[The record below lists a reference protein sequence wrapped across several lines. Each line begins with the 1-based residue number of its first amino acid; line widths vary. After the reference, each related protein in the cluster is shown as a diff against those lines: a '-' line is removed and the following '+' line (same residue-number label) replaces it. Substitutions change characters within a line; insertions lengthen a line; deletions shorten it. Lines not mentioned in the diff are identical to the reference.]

1 MAKSSQRP
9 AATSP
14 AESDRDLAKRYRRGD
29 AVARDQ
35 LFERHLPLARRLAT
49 RYRHS
54 NEDLEDL
61 VQVAGMALL
70 NAIERFDPD
79 RGTDFTSYAIPTV
92 LGELKRHFRDHT
104 WSVHVPRDLQERSLK
119 ISRTIDE
126 LGTELGRSPTVSEVA
141 DKLELTLE
149 EALDAMRA
157 ADAYDALSFEAEA
170 AGLEGEGRQLSE
182 TVGEEDPHYELVDY
196 SAAIEDTVT
205 QLPERER
212 VVLYLR
218 FVEDLTQTQ
227 IAERIGV
234 SQMHVSRLIRRAVTA
249 LRESA
254 NAGGPE

>member
-1 MAKSSQRP
+1 VAKSIQPP
-9 AATSP
+9 AASS
-14 AESDRDLAKRYRRGD
+14 ADSDRDLARQYQKGD
-29 AVARDQ
+29 TAARDQ

-61 VQVAGMALL
+61 VQVAGIALL
-70 NAIERFDPD
+70 NAIERFDPE

-126 LGTELGRSPTVSEVA
+126 LGTELGRSPTISEVA
-141 DKLELTLE
+141 TKLELSVE
-149 EALDAMRA
+149 DALDAMRA
-157 ADAYDALSFEAEA
+157 ADAYDALSFEAEST
-170 AGLEGEGRQLSE
+170 GLEGEGRQLSE
-182 TVGEEDPHYELVDY
+182 TVGKEDPHYELVDY
-196 SAAIEDTVT
+196 AAAIEDTLT
-205 QLPERER
+205 DLPERER

-234 SQMHVSRLIRRAVTA
+234 SQMHVSRLIRRAVSA

-254 NAGGPE
+254 QTTEEG

>member
-1 MAKSSQRP
+1 MAKSSQP
-9 AATSP
+9 LHPSTP
-14 AESDRDLAKRYRRGD
+14 ESDRELAERFQRGD
-29 AVARDQ
+29 TDARDQ

-70 NAIERFDPD
+70 NAIERFDPQ
-79 RGTDFTSYAIPTV
+79 RGTEFTSYAIPTI

-119 ISRTIDE
+119 ISRTIDQ
-126 LGTELGRSPTVSEVA
+126 LGTSLGRSPTISEVA
-141 DKLELTLE
+141 TKLDITVE
-149 EALDAMRA
+149 EALDALRA
-157 ADAYDALSFEAEA
+157 ADAYDALSFEAESVSA
-170 AGLEGEGRQLSE
+170 EGEGRQLSE
-182 TVGEEDPHYELVDY
+182 TIGDEDPHYDVVDY
-196 SAAIEDTVT
+196 AASIEDTMT
-205 QLPERER
+205 ELPERER

-234 SQMHVSRLIRRAVTA
+234 SQMHVSRLIRRAVSA

-254 NAGGPE
+254 EAGDTE